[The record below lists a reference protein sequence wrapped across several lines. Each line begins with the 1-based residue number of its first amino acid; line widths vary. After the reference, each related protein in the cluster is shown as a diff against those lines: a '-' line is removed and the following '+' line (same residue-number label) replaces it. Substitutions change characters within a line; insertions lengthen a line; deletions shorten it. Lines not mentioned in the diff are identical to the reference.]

1 LNLSAQDA
9 LVLVEEEVSG
19 IRDYIK
25 ATIHRP
31 KHLQQL
37 KEDLTETGG
46 KDFVKPILDVKTR
59 WNSTADMIIRSL
71 R

>member
-37 KEDLTETGG
+37 KEDLTDTGG